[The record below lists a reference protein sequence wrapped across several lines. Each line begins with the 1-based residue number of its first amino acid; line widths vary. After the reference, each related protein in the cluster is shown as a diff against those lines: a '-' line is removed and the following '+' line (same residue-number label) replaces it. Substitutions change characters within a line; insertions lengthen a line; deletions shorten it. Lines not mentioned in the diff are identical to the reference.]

1 MRAASDSRSG
11 FRRQRSI
18 WLRCF
23 FDIGWLAMLVLAI
36 CTAARAQISVD
47 KPYHLSHVRGV
58 FVDAKG
64 NPIPGAAVTLDQD
77 DRVKYSTR
85 TDGAGQF
92 EIKHVSGRF
101 WLHLHAQGYSP
112 VGRQVVVGLEAETY
126 LHGSTLYMIAGPGAC
141 SDDCA
146 KVFTSKGKFEQAIRD
161 YTARYDE
168 ESTK

>member
-1 MRAASDSRSG
+1 MRAVSDSRSG

-23 FDIGWLAMLVLAI
+23 LGIGWLAMLVLTMG
-36 CTAARAQISVD
+36 TAACAQISVD
-47 KPYHLSHVRGV
+47 KPYHLSHARGV
-58 FVDAKG
+58 FVDARG
-64 NPIPGAAVTLDQD
+64 NPIQGAAVTLDQD
-77 DRVKYSTR
+77 DRVKYSTQ
-85 TDGAGQF
+85 TDGAGRF
-92 EIKHVSGRF
+92 EIKHVSGRY
-101 WLHLHAQGYSP
+101 WLHVHAKGYAT
-112 VGRQVVVGLEAETY
+112 VGRQVVVGLEAETH